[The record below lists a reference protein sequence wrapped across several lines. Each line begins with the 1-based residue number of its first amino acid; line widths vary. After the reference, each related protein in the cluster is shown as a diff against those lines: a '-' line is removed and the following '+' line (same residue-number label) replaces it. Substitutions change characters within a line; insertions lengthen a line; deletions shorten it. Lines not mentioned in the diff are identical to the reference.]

1 MLKSCALAVAGL
13 LLQSSASYAFQ
24 DHDSL
29 PLVHLED
36 GEAVISTDYGL
47 FRLHFSEG
55 RVENVANFARS
66 PDTYLIDGGETDSAS
81 PIAGQIDFHPFGD
94 EFYLSAGAI
103 EIIDSDSTS
112 DWSQLSSRPV
122 WDSMPHSQLADIETA
137 SGLEQLTR
145 YLGAGIVLR
154 NQNAWS
160 LTMQGGAYFGDDH
173 SDRILIS
180 NPVINDG
187 SMLLDDLDRIDSEAV
202 GERHARHVK
211 PVGHLVVRRRF

>member
-1 MLKSCALAVAGL
+1 MLKSCALAIAGL
-13 LLQSSASYAFQ
+13 LLQSSATYALQ
-24 DHDSL
+24 DPENL

-36 GEAVISTDYGL
+36 GEAVISTDYRL
-47 FRLHFSEG
+47 FRLHFSKD
-55 RVENVANFARS
+55 RVENFASLVR
-66 PDTYLIDGGETDSAS
+66 PDTYLIDGGETERVSA
-81 PIAGQIDFHPFGD
+81 IAGQIDFHPFGD

-103 EIIDSDSTS
+103 EFIDSDSTS

-173 SDRILIS
+173 SDRVLIA
-180 NPVINDG
+180 NPIINDG

-211 PVGHLVVRRRF
+211 PVGHLVFRRRF